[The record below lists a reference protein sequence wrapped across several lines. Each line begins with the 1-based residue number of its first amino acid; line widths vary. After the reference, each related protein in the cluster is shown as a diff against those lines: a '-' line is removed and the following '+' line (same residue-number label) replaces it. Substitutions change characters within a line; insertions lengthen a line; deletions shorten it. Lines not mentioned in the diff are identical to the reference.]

1 MRAENPKTIELIKN
15 EAVDLYWLSYLLTGR
30 REISIDIAAD
40 VAVSEDTTNRFFTEW
55 LHSWSRRI
63 TIAKALSA
71 VHSELAESA
80 QRVETSHMDRPA
92 AVPANW
98 SLGAETTKAEIEE
111 ALLAVNLFPR
121 AALLL
126 LTFEGLR
133 MADVTTLLDAEVTLV
148 QKGHVIG
155 LQELTANLARIKGL
169 PDPAPSQRKCELKRL
184 AEAPKK
190 LGYSL
195 RTAFARS

>member
-1 MRAENPKTIELIKN
+1 MKTEKTIERIKS

-30 REISIDIAAD
+30 REISIEIAAD
-40 VAVSEDTTNRFFTEW
+40 VAVSDDTRHSFFSEW

-63 TIAKALSA
+63 TIAKALSS
-71 VHSELAESA
+71 VRSELAESA
-80 QRVETSHMDRPA
+80 RRVGLDHMDWPA
-92 AVPANW
+92 AVPGNW

-111 ALLAVNLFPR
+111 ALLAVDLFPR

-133 MADVTTLLDAEVTLV
+133 MADVTTLLDAEVGLV
-148 QKGHVIG
+148 QKGQATG
-155 LQELTANLARIKGL
+155 LQALTANLARIKGFA
-169 PDPAPSQRKCELKRL
+169 DPALSQRKCD
-184 AEAPKK
+184 KK

-195 RTAFARS
+195 RTVFARS